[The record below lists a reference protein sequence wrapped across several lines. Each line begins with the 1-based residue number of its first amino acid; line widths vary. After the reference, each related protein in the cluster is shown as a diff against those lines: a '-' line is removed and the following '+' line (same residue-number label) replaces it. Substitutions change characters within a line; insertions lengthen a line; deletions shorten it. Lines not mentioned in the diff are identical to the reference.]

1 MLDSA
6 QVAEAR
12 TAWLAIAPERAEA
25 LRARARPTS
34 QTGPTAPEGW
44 DLVAVPFTRASDL
57 ADEIAAYTDAVLV
70 LEPASL
76 RESVLRRLR
85 DAVTMAERLGAS
97 RG

>member
-1 MLDSA
+1 M
-6 QVAEAR
+6 
-12 TAWLAIAPERAEA
+12 PY
-25 LRARARPTS
+25 
-34 QTGPTAPEGW
+34 
-44 DLVAVPFTRASDL
+44 TRASDL

-85 DAVTMAERLGAS
+85 DAVAMGDRLGAT